1 MFSKLL
7 KYDLKKNMRW
17 LWILF
22 LSTLVVA
29 GVARGCKELS
39 ETVGFF
45 VVLRIIFES
54 LAYTLIA
61 NVIIQ
66 PFLRSFLNFSKSLY
80 SDESYLTH
88 TLPVTKSQ
96 VINSKFLT
104 ALIELVL
111 AFLTV
116 VVSLLIMFAGPGAVD
131 FIKLLVST
139 LISGEVS
146 IFLVLTL
153 FVVLVIIEFY
163 MFISIIFLSIV
174 IAYRSREKRVLK
186 SFLYSA
192 GFAFSF
198 LAVLAGAMIV
208 VLLLNKVDVLSST
221 LVLSKEVFFSVMAT
235 GIIVYSLACLLC
247 WALTHREFKKGVN
260 VD

>member
-7 KYDLKKNMRW
+7 RNDLKKNMRW

-22 LSTLVVA
+22 VSTLVIA
-29 GVARGCKELS
+29 GIARGCGEFSK
-39 ETVGFF
+39 TIGVFKVF
-45 VVLRIIFES
+45 KIIFES

-61 NVIIQ
+61 NCLIQ

-88 TLPVTKSQ
+88 TLPVKKSQ
-96 VINSKFLT
+96 IINSKFLT
-104 ALIELVL
+104 ALIEMTL

-116 VVSLLIMFAGPGAVD
+116 VVALIIMFAGPGTVE
-131 FIKLLVST
+131 FIKLLIST
-139 LISGEVS
+139 LIIDEISVFG
-146 IFLVLTL
+146 TL
-153 FVVLVIIEFY
+153 ALMVVLIIVEFY
-163 MFISIIFLSIV
+163 MFITTIFLSIV
-174 IAYRSREKRVLK
+174 IAYRSRERRVLK

-192 GFAFSF
+192 GLAFAF
-198 LAVLAGAMIV
+198 LIVLAGVMVIV
-208 VLLLNKVDVLSST
+208 MLINEIDLLSTTLLLSKGAFLSLMS
-221 LVLSKEVFFSVMAT
+221 S

-247 WALTHREFKKGVN
+247 WTLTHRVFKKGVN